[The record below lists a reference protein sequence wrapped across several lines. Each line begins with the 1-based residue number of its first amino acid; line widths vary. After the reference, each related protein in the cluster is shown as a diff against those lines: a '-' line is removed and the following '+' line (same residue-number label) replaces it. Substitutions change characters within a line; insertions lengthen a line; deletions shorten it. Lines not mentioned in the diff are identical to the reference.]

1 MTRSMEDRVALVTGA
16 SSGIGQATALVFAR
30 EGAKVVLCANLNTK
44 GGEETV
50 SLIKQSGGEATF
62 FQADVSQSDQVE
74 RLVNNAVEY
83 FGRIDVACNNAGI
96 AGPRAPLIE
105 FPEEEWN
112 RVLDVN
118 LKSVWLCMKY
128 EIPRMLRHG
137 KGAIVNV
144 SSDGGLKAMKG
155 MAAYSP
161 SKHGVIGLT
170 RVAALEHVESGIRVN
185 AVCPGP
191 IKTPMVEAVWREHP
205 EREALLLSSV
215 PMKRIGMP
223 IEIAEVIVWLCSDAA
238 SYITGHALPVDGGS
252 ADLV

>member
-1 MTRSMEDRVALVTGA
+1 MEGKVALVTGA

-50 SLIKQSGGEATF
+50 SLIKQSGGEASF
-62 FQADVSQSDQVE
+62 FQADVSQSDQVK

-83 FGRIDVACNNAGI
+83 YGRLDFACNNAGI
-96 AGPRAPLIE
+96 AGPRVPLTE

-112 RVLDVN
+112 RVFDVN
-118 LKSVWLCMKY
+118 LKGVWLCMKY
-128 EIPRMLRHG
+128 EIPEMLKHG

-144 SSDGGLKAMKG
+144 SSDGGLKALTLMT
-155 MAAYSP
+155 AYSP
-161 SKHGVIGLT
+161 SKQGVIGVT
-170 RVAALEHVESGIRVN
+170 RVAALEHIESGIRVN

-191 IKTPMVEAVWREHP
+191 IKTPMLENVWKEHP
-205 EREALLLSSV
+205 EREALLLSTV

-223 IEIAEVIVWLCSDAA
+223 MEIAEAIVWLCSDAA

-252 ADLV
+252 AEL